1 MDDQKKK
8 KIEAAIVLVAQ
19 IITKREDGSKYLPVY
34 DRLQAELIALSSQ
47 MIGSTK
53 SGKWPWASARRLD
66 FLPPLQ
72 WAIGSTRS
80 GDLFHSGY
88 TRSDAAK
95 L

>member
-47 MIGSTK
+47 ND
-53 SGKWPWASARRLD
+53 RLD
-66 FLPPLQ
+66 Q
-72 WAIGSTRS
+72 IRKVAMGER
-80 GDLFHSGY
+80 
-88 TRSDAAK
+88 AAA
-95 L
+95 